1 MRTVNSLCIKVW
13 TAMTVMLMFAGCQG
27 QLGIDTQSLLLPQ
40 LQRSEVLGFFAGL
53 GTTFASLPDLIVM
66 LRRKSAEGMN
76 PRMAAI
82 TGSFQ
87 ILWIWYGLT
96 IASRPVI
103 LWNAIGVLTN
113 FFSLGAYLYFVRAA
127 TKR

>member
-1 MRTVNSLCIKVW
+1 MGIANFIRTRCLLLM
-13 TAMTVMLMFAGCQG
+13 AVMLTCVGCVG
-27 QLGIDTQSLLLPQ
+27 QLGVDTQSLLLPQ
-40 LQRSEVLGFFAGL
+40 LHRSEVLGFFAGL

-113 FFSLGAYLYFVRAA
+113 FFSLGAYLYFVRVAA
-127 TKR
+127 KR